1 MRASRGE
8 ARPRW
13 PSLAAALCCSLAV
26 PAHTVTATP
35 PPQRQGSLRFVV
47 VVPRSVRLGE
57 PVPVTLRLTNAGN
70 QKVDLYLL
78 GRRITFDIIV
88 AGPDGRVVWRRLEGA
103 SSQQILQVKTLA
115 PGETLELKDVWTQ
128 RTNAGGLVPLGVYTV
143 QGVLPTDA
151 APLQTVPVRLRIT
164 RD

>member
-1 MRASRGE
+1 MGE
-8 ARPRW
+8 SLGGARRW
-13 PSLAAALCCSLAV
+13 WPGLAAALGCCLGVLA
-26 PAHTVTATP
+26 PTVTAA
-35 PPQRQGSLRFVV
+35 PQRPNSLRFVV
-47 VVPRSVRLGE
+47 VVPRSGRLGE

-70 QKVDLYLL
+70 QKVNLYLL

-88 AGPDGRVVWRRLEGA
+88 ARPDGRVVWRRLEGA

-128 RTNAGGLVPLGVYTV
+128 RTNAGAAVSPGVYTV

-151 APLQTVPVRLRIT
+151 APLQTTLVRVRIT
-164 RD
+164 PD

>member
-47 VVPRSVRLGE
+47 VAPRAVRLGK
-57 PVPVTLRLTNAGN
+57 PVPVTLRLSNAGTR
-70 QKVDLYLL
+70 KADLYLL
-78 GRRITFDIIV
+78 GRTITFDIIV
-88 AGPDGRVVWRRLEGA
+88 AGPDGRVRWRRLEGA
-103 SSQQILQVKTLA
+103 SGQQILQVKTLA
-115 PGETLELKDVWTQ
+115 PGETLELRDVWTQ
-128 RTNAGGLVPLGVYTV
+128 RTNAGAAVSPGVYTV

-151 APLQTVPVRLRIT
+151 APLQTTLVRVRIT
-164 RD
+164 PD